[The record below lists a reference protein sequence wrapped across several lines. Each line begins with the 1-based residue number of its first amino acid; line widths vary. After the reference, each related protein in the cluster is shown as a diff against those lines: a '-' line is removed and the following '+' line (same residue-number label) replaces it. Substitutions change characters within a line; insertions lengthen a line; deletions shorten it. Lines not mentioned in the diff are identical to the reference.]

1 MAQGGKTMQPL
12 EQCDELP
19 QDLVHLRRKGFYVS
33 TINFIYRTVGWVIWC
48 IGRSCRFNGRSRV
61 GTDIDLI
68 EEAGGSITA
77 LATRDGDNLNISN
90 VRFTFDIPDTDDTV
104 IVSMDGWSLLEK
116 GGKVHVEQPDYQEIV
131 VKVAGQDD
139 VTARLGYSVRGDMG
153 VYSEVEDTLIQT
165 WDIASAEVKLI
176 ELIAP
181 DYDPAEATVEFVLS
195 MNDAMSNMMYM
206 GNGHQQS
213 VQSLGEMAF
222 DMTIVAPAE
231 DVDLTA
237 SATMRGLMSEAFQTV
252 NFNGTPDEI
261 LAELKAGGGLR
272 LIILGRD
279 GI

>member
-1 MAQGGKTMQPL
+1 MFQRSISYTALLAGLFGASAAVADLTADRVWAQT
-12 EQCDELP
+12 
-19 QDLVHLRRKGFYVS
+19 
-33 TINFIYRTVGWVIWC
+33 
-48 IGRSCRFNGRSRV
+48 
-61 GTDIDLI
+61 IDLI

-90 VRFTFDIPDTDDTV
+90 VRFTFDIPDTNDTV
-104 IVSMDGWSLLEK
+104 IVAMEGWSLLEK
-116 GGKVHVEQPDYQEIV
+116 GGKVYVEQPDYQEIV

-165 WDIASAEVKLI
+165 WDIARAEVKLI

-195 MNDAMSNMMYM
+195 MNDATSNMMYM

-222 DMTIVAPAE
+222 DMTIVVPAE

-237 SATMRGLMSEAFQTV
+237 
-252 NFNGTPDEI
+252 
-261 LAELKAGGGLR
+261 
-272 LIILGRD
+272 
-279 GI
+279 